1 MNDHFTPFARPAG
14 KPVNDEVLA
23 IISRQHCALVQL
35 GLAIS
40 IVAGIALGG
49 SLAVMV
55 KRAPE
60 IARALAVER
69 PA

>member
-1 MNDHFTPFARPAG
+1 MNDHFTPFARPLA
-14 KPVNDEVLA
+14 KPVDDELLT
-23 IISRQHCALVQL
+23 IMSQQHCALVQI

-40 IVAGIALGG
+40 IIAGLALGG
-49 SLAVMV
+49 SLALMA

>member
-1 MNDHFTPFARPAG
+1 MSDHFTPFARPKG
-14 KPVNDEVLA
+14 KPVDDDLLA
-23 IISRQHCALVQL
+23 IMSEQHCALVQV

-40 IVAGIALGG
+40 IIAGLALGG
-49 SLAVMV
+49 SLALMV

-60 IARALAVER
+60 IARAVAVER